1 MFQIFLALLII
12 FFGIFLKV
20 TKDSGFAKTK
30 KFSWI
35 FIAVGA
41 LTLVGKLVI
50 MYQTGEL

>member
-12 FFGIFLKV
+12 IFGIFLKV
-20 TKDSGFAKTK
+20 TKDPGFAKTK